1 MLFGY
6 VRVSTKSQKFDLQV
20 DALLKEGVNSKNIYS
35 DTASGAK
42 SERKGLDELHSK
54 LREGDTVMVWKMDR
68 IARSLSHLV
77 KLLEEFERKGVHF
90 KSIQEAFID
99 TTSPHGRFVFNLFGA
114 VAQLE
119 RDIIIE
125 RTRAGMESSKRR
137 GVRLGRKPGLD
148 TKGQHKAILAERYYR
163 DNNLPIAE
171 IMKLVDIRSKRTL
184 YKYLAHRGR
193 RNCKD
198 CNVVFWDRGQDL
210 YEAYCQ
216 EHLKVSIQKTSKE
229 K

>member
-6 VRVSTKSQKFDLQV
+6 VRVSTKTQKLDLQV
-20 DALLKEGVNSKNIYS
+20 DALLKEGIDSKNIYS
-35 DTASGAK
+35 DIASGAK
-42 SERKGLDELHSK
+42 SERKGLEELQAK
-54 LREGDTVMVWKMDR
+54 LREGDTVVVWKMDR

-77 KLLEEFERKGVHF
+77 KLLEGFDKKGVHF

-99 TTSPHGRFVFNLFGA
+99 TASAHGRFVFNLFGA

-125 RTRAGMESSKRR
+125 RTRAGLESSKRR

-148 TKGQHKAILAERYYR
+148 TKGEHKAILAERYYR

-184 YKYLAHRGR
+184 YKYLEHRGR
-193 RNCKD
+193 RTCKQ
-198 CNVVFWDRGQDL
+198 CNVVFWDRQQDVN
-210 YEAYCQ
+210 EAFCPN
-216 EHLKVSIQKTSKE
+216 HLKTVDQKISK
-229 K
+229 